1 MNKYRYKIYGLIVE
15 SELEIIQATP
25 FSDDRKSTESDVE
38 IVFGE
43 IPDRLRIAGEEGY
56 GSWINGF
63 EAAWFNTKGTAQYLI
78 TGGNRIVVRPYSD
91 PDEKLMVS
99 MLLSAGMSLILLQR
113 NEPVFHGSVIEKEGY
128 AYIISGTSGAG
139 KSTVT
144 MELLKDNAWMFMAD
158 DTVRLSLDNGKIY
171 CYPTY
176 PQQKVCRDLACRMGL
191 DLKEM
196 VYIDEG
202 RDKFAYKRTDR
213 YYDGIAELKRIFIIN
228 KSKDVYEVKY
238 EKLQGIDYVY
248 AFINNLY
255 LSDNYKRDTGIP
267 EEFLNLINI
276 LFYQADI
283 YLITRPEEGDTVK
296 NVVDTIRFLQSC

>member
-158 DTVRLSLDNGKIY
+158 DTVHLSLDNGKIY

-176 PQQKVCRDLACRMGL
+176 PQQKVCRDLACRMGI

-213 YYDGIAELKRIFIIN
+213 YYDSIAELKRIFIIN